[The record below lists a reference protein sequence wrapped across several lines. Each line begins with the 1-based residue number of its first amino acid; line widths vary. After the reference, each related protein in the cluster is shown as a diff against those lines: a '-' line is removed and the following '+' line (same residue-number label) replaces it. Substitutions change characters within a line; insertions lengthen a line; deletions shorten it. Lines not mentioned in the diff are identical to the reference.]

1 MLVSPPFVFADMQIS
16 ANTSVKTI
24 EGEQPHRR
32 EQCTVYLQPNV
43 TVYSPRPPT
52 VHRSLHVPVCNARST
67 NSAPRSHAI
76 SVPLSDTRT
85 ASSPH
90 STKSVIT
97 KPQNVCVM
105 RDIMCSGYV
114 AGGNTRWFGAPDT
127 TNKLGP
133 APVNG
138 TSVVS
143 DINARLSFEDDAT
156 GEYASMLAFACPY
169 AEVETASRDQVIS
182 ITDRLLPWEVSKAA
196 PAEKSYFPGGKTNY
210 DRYKAMW
217 QLNQIHFGEDVRST
231 ENMSF
236 MSQVRAANLNTYTR
250 SLQSRHTTH
259 GHQDLTTTLASRA
272 AGRRE
277 QRPVLPRPAPQVQP
291 VRAELLRARPRP
303 GPLWSRRH
311 PRRRERLGARTRP

>member
-1 MLVSPPFVFADMQIS
+1 MQLQIRTIHKHLGIPALHAHRHTILCRQWIRAREALKKRATTRSPAYTLEPNICFSSFLLTPS
-16 ANTSVKTI
+16 AA
-24 EGEQPHRR
+24 
-32 EQCTVYLQPNV
+32 C
-43 TVYSPRPPT
+43 PPT
-52 VHRSLHVPVCNARST
+52 IRRCH
-67 NSAPRSHAI
+67 
-76 SVPLSDTRT
+76 
-85 ASSPH
+85 
-90 STKSVIT
+90 TKSVIT

-114 AGGNTRWFGAPDT
+114 AGGNTRWFGANDP

-133 APVNG
+133 DPV
-138 TSVVS
+138 TASKVVQ

-156 GEYASMLAFACPY
+156 GEYGSMMAFACPY

-196 PAEKSYFPGGKTNY
+196 PAEKSFFPGGKSNY
-210 DRYKAMW
+210 SLYKGLW
-217 QLNQIHFGEDVRST
+217 QLNQVHFGEDVRAT

-236 MSQVRAANLNTYTR
+236 MSQVSAANLNPPRAYTHKR
-250 SLQSRHTTH
+250 CRL
-259 GHQDLTTTLASRA
+259 LTTQNLWLTPMLSR

-291 VRAELLRARPRP
+291 VRTELLRARPRP